1 MKHGYDVKEDMAVP
15 IALYVPYP
23 TLTFAQIFVGEE
35 TGILRRH
42 APEVAV
48 VVGGHETYLKILEGD
63 GEGIVS
69 ILHMGLRAY
78 DRGHE
83 FRIVTTVFHEVV
95 HRLVASPAISTIPA
109 LRGKTVMVN
118 AFKGASDLET
128 RYVMRKAGL
137 SPDEVRFVE
146 AGPDLEMAQLAA
158 LRAGTV
164 DAIASS
170 APFWYVAQKEGF
182 HVLGDV
188 GTFYAN
194 WVPTA
199 LVARADWAISH
210 RSLVHRLRAAFDEV
224 AQFVKSRPRDV
235 ERIMLARVP
244 EFMPADGPALIGHLM
259 SAWDPAHR
267 MVGLSNYIE
276 AYCSEFKMR
285 QPAVENLWAV

>member
-1 MKHGYDVKEDMAVP
+1 VP
-15 IALYVPYP
+15 IPLYVPYP

-48 VVGGHETYLKILEGD
+48 AVGGHETYLEILAGE
-63 GEGIVS
+63 GEGIIS

-95 HRLVASPAISTIPA
+95 HRLVSRPAIPAIPA
-109 LRGKTVMVN
+109 LRGRTVMVN
-118 AFKGASDLET
+118 AFQGASDLET

-137 SPDEVRFVE
+137 SPDDVRFVE
-146 AGPDLEMAQLAA
+146 AGPDLETAQLEA

-170 APFWYVAQKEGF
+170 APFWYVAQKEGYR
-182 HVLGDV
+182 VLGDV

-199 LVARADWAISH
+199 LVARADWAASH
-210 RSLVHRLRAAFDEV
+210 RDLVHRLRAAFDEV
-224 AQFVKSRPRDV
+224 AQFVRDRPRDV

-244 EFMPADGPALIGHLM
+244 EFTPEDGPALIEHLM
-259 SAWDPAHR
+259 SAWDPRHR
-267 MVGLSNYIE
+267 MAGLSNYIQ
-276 AYCSEFKMR
+276 AYCSEFQMR
-285 QPAVENLWAV
+285 QPTVDSLWAI